1 MSLFKVFR
9 GGTMKPFRLLTLEL
23 FAISILSFFSCG
35 GSGGGGSSPGVGS
48 LSLSMVDATSDE
60 FKAVYVTVERVE
72 VHLGGNENSQKS
84 WKVVAEPRKTVNLL
98 ELVNEVREDLGIA
111 ELKEGRY
118 TQMRL
123 ILGREPDDGLNIL
136 FQRHDN
142 LPTDG
147 SSLANYIITH
157 SDQIIE
163 LKTPSGYQ
171 TGIKIV
177 QGFRIN
183 ANETTELELDFMV
196 SKSIVFAG
204 NGDKL
209 LLKPTIKVRE
219 PKLYALVKGRVFD
232 SIMVE
237 ATEQTD
243 GIPGVLVSAQ
253 MLQSNESA
261 LDMDIVQ
268 TATLTAGDD
277 SETEGI
283 DEKGQYSLIVKPDIY
298 NIVVSKNRYGI
309 DCKEIDASLQEPGAT
324 LGPTLEDVDFEIFP
338 AATGS
343 VRVNSVTI
351 PGADDYQ
358 HVTLSFRKQIDC
370 IGSIQSSLIEV
381 KSFNIANNIES
392 SEVFSLPADKY
403 VVVASTYNESPK
415 ILDPSIDCTNCE
427 PCSTEDG
434 GIPCIEIKDSQ
445 DQETVL
451 NVSFP

>member
-1 MSLFKVFR
+1 
-9 GGTMKPFRLLTLEL
+9 MKPFRLLTLGL

-84 WKVVAEPRKTVNLL
+84 WKVVAEPGKTLNLL

-142 LPTDG
+142 LPPDG
-147 SSLANYIITH
+147 SSLANYVITH
-157 SDQIIE
+157 TDQIIE

-183 ANETTELELDFMV
+183 ANETTELELDFIV

-219 PKLYALVKGRVFD
+219 PKLYALVKGRVFE
-232 SIMVE
+232 SNMVE

-243 GIPGVLVSAQ
+243 GIPGALVSAQ

-261 LDMDIVQ
+261 LDIVQ
-268 TATLTAGDD
+268 TSTLTADDD

-283 DEKGQYSLIVKPDIY
+283 DEQGQYSLIVKPAIY
-298 NIVVSKNRYGI
+298 NLVVSKNGYGT
-309 DCKEIDASLQEPGAT
+309 DCKEIDASLQEPGVT

-338 AATGS
+338 AATGT
-343 VRVNSVTI
+343 VKVNSVTI
-351 PGADDYQ
+351 SGADDFQ

-370 IGSIQSSLIEV
+370 IDSTQENASLIEV
-381 KSFNIANNIES
+381 KSFNVANYIES
-392 SEVFSLPADKY
+392 PEVFSLPAGRY
-403 VVVASTYNESPK
+403 VVIASTYDGLQK
-415 ILDPSIDCTNCE
+415 ILDRQTDCENCTECSISINGSD
-427 PCSTEDG
+427 
-434 GIPCIEIKDSQ
+434 IPCIEVSSVEEIR
-445 DQETVL
+445 L
-451 NVSFP
+451 NIDL